1 MAHHYRIHTVAEQ
14 ASNYHTLL
22 AGGLWAAHT
31 HRTRTQSS
39 MQAAS
44 LHLVRGVEAAAA
56 SQDFRPPARFLPPDA
71 WKALQCKRYLCSS
84 ACAQLTCVS
93 PCAAVVI
100 FAARCS
106 KTRPLIPLHP
116 RWRMAPRMQKA
127 ASRGP
132 AQRHNEVSF
141 KIERPER
148 SGPTAPR
155 CAARCAA
162 LRPPRWC
169 TPPMR
174 CETCTNAAACVCPG
188 SEVGRRMCDASN

>member
-1 MAHHYRIHTVAEQ
+1 MALSIMYGCGSRMENVARGAQ
-14 ASNYHTLL
+14 CCLQGKTCFMPNVPTPAMCGRPCDS
-22 AGGLWAAHT
+22 GCVGLGP
-31 HRTRTQSS
+31 S
-39 MQAAS
+39 
-44 LHLVRGVEAAAA
+44 EAAASVGTQSRGRA
-56 SQDFRPPARFLPPDA
+56 FTV
-71 WKALQCKRYLCSS
+71 LQ
-84 ACAQLTCVS
+84 
-93 PCAAVVI
+93 
-100 FAARCS
+100 
-106 KTRPLIPLHP
+106 TRPLIPLHP

-188 SEVGRRMCDASN
+188 SEVGRRMCDASI

>member
-1 MAHHYRIHTVAEQ
+1 MRRALRGPSAVGRIRRAE
-14 ASNYHTLL
+14 
-22 AGGLWAAHT
+22 
-31 HRTRTQSS
+31 
-39 MQAAS
+39 
-44 LHLVRGVEAAAA
+44 
-56 SQDFRPPARFLPPDA
+56 
-71 WKALQCKRYLCSS
+71 ALRQH
-84 ACAQLTCVS
+84 
-93 PCAAVVI
+93 
-100 FAARCS
+100 AARCS

-174 CETCTNAAACVCPG
+174 CETCTNAAACGIQAATPALSTALTNGGGRG
-188 SEVGRRMCDASN
+188 SLLPCLDLAAPPDPTSRGLIALARPRRARSPPSRSVPNFLVSQLTC